1 MDHCSATDPVADIS
15 WHGCLLLVQLRFL
28 VLVSRSTERLNSRH
42 RPTRTEDLAAHIPR
56 IREVAQNLVSLTDT
70 QLQSYAVQ
78 LRENVESG
86 GEVTSPEVI
95 ESGFAFT
102 VDAIRR
108 VHGKVL
114 HDVQLL
120 GGLVLTSGAI
130 AEMATGEGKTL
141 TGAAPAFVHA
151 LSGRGVHVMTSN
163 SYLADRDCEELRPVF
178 EMLGL
183 SVAVLP
189 EQAPAPVKQPL
200 YDCDIVYGNGFEF
213 GFDYLRDQ
221 IALRQ
226 MKSAALGTVIR
237 QRLRGGLTARVTMQR
252 GLNFAIVDEA
262 DHVMLDDAISPLL
275 IAEQAPG
282 EAPDAEAHRVALE
295 LARRL
300 TTPEDYEY
308 DRARSL
314 IRLTTAG
321 REKTHSAVERIPVDQ
336 LIRPWA
342 LYVEA
347 ALKAQL
353 LFHRDQD
360 YILHDGEV
368 QIVDGSTGRI
378 MPDRTWSDGLHQA
391 ILAKEALAITPDTR
405 SLARIT
411 RQRFL
416 RLYRTLGG
424 MTGTATGGEVEFRSI
439 YGVDVLP
446 IPLRLTSKRQI
457 LPTRFFTT
465 ADAKWAAI
473 ADEIVSRH
481 ATGQPILVGTT
492 SIAGSERL
500 AELLRTRGISF
511 ELLNGK
517 QDKAEAD
524 VISQAGQLRAITI
537 ATNLAGR
544 GTDIKPSPAALELG
558 GLHVICSEP
567 YESHRVDRQLI
578 GRGARQGQPGSA
590 QMFVAAD
597 DELLAQHGRALGQRI
612 HKHAPHGEST
622 VDLTRELRQLQTET
636 ERQATRMRQDLL
648 EHDLRRDTILAKF
661 LGERA

>member
-1 MDHCSATDPVADIS
+1 M
-15 WHGCLLLVQLRFL
+15 
-28 VLVSRSTERLNSRH
+28 LVSRSIDRPKSRR
-42 RPTRTEDLAAHIPR
+42 RPLRTPDLAAHIPA
-56 IREVAQNLVSLTDT
+56 IREIASKLISLSES
-70 QLQSYAVQ
+70 QLRAYATQ

-86 GEVTSPEVI
+86 GDVTAPEVL

-108 VHGKVL
+108 VHGKTL

-120 GGLVLTSGAI
+120 GGLVLASGAV

-163 SYLADRDCEELRPVF
+163 SYLAERDCEELRPVF
-178 EMLGL
+178 ELLGL

-189 EQAPAPVKQPL
+189 EQAPASVKQPL
-200 YDCDIVYGNGFEF
+200 YDSDIVYGNGFEF

-221 IALRQ
+221 ISLRQ
-226 MKSAALGTVIR
+226 VKSASLGAVVR
-237 QRLRGGLTARVTMQR
+237 QRLRGGLLSRVTMQR

-282 EAPDAEAHRVALE
+282 EAPDAEAHRVARE
-295 LARRL
+295 LARDL
-300 TTPEDYEY
+300 TTPDDYEF

-314 IRLTTAG
+314 IRLTESG
-321 REKTHSAVERIPVDQ
+321 REKTHSAVTRIPVDQ

-347 ALKAQL
+347 ALKAEL

-360 YILHDGEV
+360 YILSEGEV
-368 QIVDGSTGRI
+368 QIVDASTGRI

-391 ILAKEALAITPDTR
+391 ILAKENLKITPDTT

-416 RLYRTLGG
+416 QLYRTLSG
-424 MTGTATGGEVEFRSI
+424 MTGTATGGELEFRSI
-439 YGVDVLP
+439 YGVEVVP
-446 IPLRLTSKRQI
+446 IPLRLPSQRRL
-457 LPTRFFTT
+457 LPTRFFAS
-465 ADAKWAAI
+465 ADSKWSAI
-473 ADEIVSRH
+473 ADEIAVRH
-481 ATGQPILVGTT
+481 ASGQPVLVGTT
-492 SIAGSERL
+492 SIASSERL
-500 AELLRTRGISF
+500 AELLRTRHILF

-517 QDKAEAD
+517 QDKAEAEII
-524 VISQAGQLRAITI
+524 VLAGQLRAITI

-544 GTDIKPSPAALELG
+544 GTDIQPSAEALGLG
-558 GLHVICSEP
+558 GLHVICTEP
-567 YESHRVDRQLI
+567 FESHRVDRQLI

-590 QMFVAAD
+590 QIFVSAD
-597 DELLAQHGRALGQRI
+597 DELLARHGRTLAGRI
-612 HKHAPHGEST
+612 VKHSRNGEAT

-648 EHDLRRDTILAKF
+648 EHDLRRDSILAKF
-661 LGERA
+661 LGEQR